1 MPSGKVKFFNTE
13 KGFGFIAPDQGGQD
27 IFVHKSGTR
36 EALYENDQV
45 TFEVE
50 QTKRGPSAINVVK
63 A

>member
-1 MPSGKVKFFNTE
+1 MSSGKIKFFNPE

-36 EALYENDQV
+36 EDLYENDQV
-45 TFEVE
+45 TFDVE
-50 QTKRGPSAINVVK
+50 QTEKGPSAINVKK